1 MYAWLYGKL
10 PGPTPLRV
18 VLVLALLAAVVLLL
32 MEVVFPAVGIS
43 PGQPGLPTD
52 TSE

>member
-10 PGPTPLRV
+10 PGPTSLRV

-32 MEVVFPAVGIS
+32 MEVVFPAVDALMPYSDVSVGN
-43 PGQPGLPTD
+43 PG
-52 TSE
+52 